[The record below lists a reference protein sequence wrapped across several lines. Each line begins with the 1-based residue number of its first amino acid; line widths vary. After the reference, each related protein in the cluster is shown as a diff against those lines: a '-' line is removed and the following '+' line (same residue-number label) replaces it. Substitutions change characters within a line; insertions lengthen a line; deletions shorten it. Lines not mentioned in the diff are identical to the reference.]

1 MAKYAYKYA
10 CGHGIGSVVLYGK
23 EDDRRRKLE
32 WYGDNFVC
40 PECFKKQKEE
50 EDAAAPMTASL
61 AFAICSDV
69 VMSVQVQGR
78 LKQNKEALKEAGYRW
93 QDEMTGGLLHL
104 LSKPKLVLQKTAVVG
119 SIEEIKKIALAW
131 KEELFKLGY
140 TITRFPNHLE
150 ELSVREHFKH
160 QAEKKRKEEER
171 IAEEKA
177 KAMKKQET
185 IKKLDPEPKP
195 PAWLKEIQ
203 ENKKYWNGK
212 FYSGRKKGRCRIYVD
227 NEETSVSTEE
237 KEQYEKWC
245 NDLKEWKEFWQ
256 D

>member
-1 MAKYAYKYA
+1 MAKYTYRYA

-23 EDDRRRKLE
+23 EDDRRRK
-32 WYGDNFVC
+32 
-40 PECFKKQKEE
+40 
-50 EDAAAPMTASL
+50 TASL

-69 VMSVQVQGR
+69 VMSVQVQGH

-93 QDEMTGGLLHL
+93 QDEMAGGLMHL
-104 LSKPKLVLQKTAVVG
+104 LSKPKLVLQKTAVVVN
-119 SIEEIKKIALAW
+119 IEEIKKTVLAW

-150 ELSVREHFKH
+150 ELSVREHFKY
-160 QAEKKRKEEER
+160 QAEKKKKEEER
-171 IAEEKA
+171 IAEEKV
-177 KAMKKQET
+177 KAAKKQET

-195 PAWLKEIQ
+195 PKWFKELQ
-203 ENKKYWNGK
+203 ESEKYWNGK
-212 FYSGRKKGRCRIYVD
+212 FYSGRKKGRCRIYID
-227 NEETSVSTEE
+227 NEETSVGTEE
-237 KEQYEKWC
+237 KEQYEKWR

>member
-119 SIEEIKKIALAW
+119 SIEEIKKNSPCLEGRIVQTGLYHHTVSEPLGRIVRPRAFQASSRE
-131 KEELFKLGY
+131 KE
-140 TITRFPNHLE
+140 
-150 ELSVREHFKH
+150 
-160 QAEKKRKEEER
+160 KRRRTHSRRKSQGD
-171 IAEEKA
+171 EKA
-177 KAMKKQET
+177 RNHQKAR
-185 IKKLDPEPKP
+185 
-195 PAWLKEIQ
+195 
-203 ENKKYWNGK
+203 
-212 FYSGRKKGRCRIYVD
+212 S
-227 NEETSVSTEE
+227 
-237 KEQYEKWC
+237 
-245 NDLKEWKEFWQ
+245 
-256 D
+256 